1 MLKAWIN
8 TSSRTININ
17 VFVIKEPAI
26 CFFNFLVLLYDL
38 LGGLLWRTRGSKLL
52 LYDIVSFDLYSVF
65 PFSGYTDL
73 NSANFSFKEIII
85 IFSAI
90 LMYIFLP
97 NFKNQMIYQQTKE
110 EDCGDKVYQADL
122 MCLHRYAFNCKP
134 NWTKLGKFAAWANSK
149 AWNSNHLW
157 FFEPCIKGE
166 KSSQ

>member
-1 MLKAWIN
+1 M
-8 TSSRTININ
+8 
-17 VFVIKEPAI
+17 
-26 CFFNFLVLLYDL
+26 
-38 LGGLLWRTRGSKLL
+38 
-52 LYDIVSFDLYSVF
+52 F

-97 NFKNQMIYQQTKE
+97 NLKNQMIYQQTKE

-134 NWTKLGKFAAWANSK
+134 N
-149 AWNSNHLW
+149 
-157 FFEPCIKGE
+157 
-166 KSSQ
+166 